1 MKQKYLLNY
10 IRTVKETKE
19 ELKDIKELSIKKLLL
34 IS

>member
-19 ELKDIKELSIKKLLL
+19 ELKDIKELSIKNLL